1 MSDQGNRA
9 NATARSGRRTLA
21 AGVAVLATLALTG
34 SAALAHIERPA
45 YWPDP
50 TADTSVHPAAGGR
63 VPKARTLASA
73 LDPSNP
79 GKTRVVCKSSSLDRA
94 LHSIQVVETKGYKL
108 RPTLKSHAMSAAAGD
123 RLAALNRRFFDKCR
137 YRSVQKAVFASRNND
152 RVVVM
157 PGVYAE
163 HHSRKQP
170 TDDPACQQYL
180 TDTDFGGGGPVG
192 LSYRYQWN
200 CPNDQSLV
208 AVLGR
213 KPSPD
218 APPPPQADR
227 HGIPDEGPCIR
238 CNLQLEGTGPRPEDT
253 VIDSGKVSAGNGGPS
268 GIGSKKDVALKVD
281 RADGFVLRNMTIRHA
296 KEHDLY
302 VLETDGYLLD
312 HVKFFYAGEYGHLTF
327 ADDHGLTKNCEGVGN
342 GDSAVYPG
350 GAPDSADDTAPNA
363 PDDRDTS
370 FYPHARLN
378 QKITRCDLHHNNLGY
393 SGTMGNATHVVHN
406 NFFHNTTGI
415 ATDSFFAGG
424 HPGFP
429 QSAAVFEKNN
439 IYSNNFNDYAP
450 DSDVESSVGVPLG
463 TGILIAGGNADVVR
477 QNHIWNN
484 WRRGAML
491 LAVPDAVSC
500 PPGSESCTPSALSST
515 SYNNRYYDNTMGL
528 TQKGKVKPNGVDF
541 WWDEFPTNSG
551 NCWFNNI
558 GTDGTNGSWTGDPA
572 RFATPNMSI
581 PGFLPEDCSAVTNAG
596 LGDPAKEATLLL
608 CAEAAIGDP
617 SCEWYV
623 DPGKPGSK
631 RAAAVAQRERVA
643 ARDASRNA
651 KLASPAC
658 DLIADTVSCAGFESR
673 P

>member
-1 MSDQGNRA
+1 
-9 NATARSGRRTLA
+9 
-21 AGVAVLATLALTG
+21 
-34 SAALAHIERPA
+34 
-45 YWPDP
+45 
-50 TADTSVHPAAGGR
+50 
-63 VPKARTLASA
+63 VPKARSLSSA
-73 LDPSNP
+73 LRSAPP
-79 GKTRVVCKSSSLDRA
+79 GRTRVVCKPSSLR
-94 LHSIQVVETKGYKL
+94 LVHSSISTVESKGYKL
-108 RPTLKSHAMSAAAGD
+108 RPTLRRRSISDGKAD
-123 RLAALNRRFFDKCR
+123 RLTRLNRRFFARCD
-137 YRSVQKAVFASRNND
+137 YHSIQKAVFDSHNND

-170 TDDPACQQYL
+170 TNDPDCQKYL

-192 LSYRYQWN
+192 LSYRYQFK

-213 KPSPD
+213 RPAHG

-227 HGIPDEGPCIR
+227 HGIPDLGPCIR
-238 CNLQLEGTGPRPEDT
+238 CNLQIEGTGPRPEDT

-268 GIGSKKDVALKVD
+268 GVGSKKDVALKVD
-281 RADGFVLRNMTIRHA
+281 RADGFVLRNMTMRHA
-296 KEHDLY
+296 AEHDLY
-302 VLETDGYLLD
+302 VLETDGYRLD
-312 HVKFFYAGEYGHLTF
+312 RVKFFYAGEYGHLTF
-327 ADDHGLTKNCEGVGN
+327 ADDHGLTENCEGVGN

-363 PDDRDTS
+363 PDPRDTS

-393 SGTMGNATHVVHN
+393 SGTMGNATHIVNN

-450 DSDVESSVGVPLG
+450 HSDVTSTVGVPLG
-463 TGILIAGGNADVVR
+463 TGILIAGGNSDVVSR
-477 QNHIWNN
+477 NHIWNN
-484 WRRGAML
+484 WRRGTML
-491 LAVPDAVSC
+491 LAVPDAISC
-500 PPGSESCTPSALSST
+500 PPGGGSCTPQNASST
-515 SYNNRYYDNTMGL
+515 SYDNQYFDNTMGL
-528 TQKGKVKPNGVDF
+528 SRKGKVKPNGVDF
-541 WWDEFPTNSG
+541 WWDEFPDNTG

-558 GTDGTNGSWTGDPA
+558 GTDHTNASWTGDPP
-572 RFATPNMSI
+572 RFPTPNMSV
-581 PGFLPEDCSAVTNAG
+581 PGFLPEDCGAATNTG
-596 LGDPAKEATLLL
+596 VGNPEKEAMLVA

-623 DPGKPGSK
+623 NPGKPGSK
-631 RAAAVAQRERVA
+631 RAAAVAHREQV
-643 ARDASRNA
+643 ASRREAASA
-651 KLASPAC
+651 KLAGPAC
-658 DLIADTVSCAGFESR
+658 DLVADTLSCAGFETR